1 VEDIVRGHGVVPA
14 SIGIIDGL
22 IHVGLTSS
30 QLERLAVPDQ
40 KRIKVSKR
48 DIPYVLSNRLSGGT
62 TVSGTLSIAH
72 KVGIPLFVTGG
83 MGGVHRDGHI
93 SQSLLPYAIVIL
105 LRF

>member
-48 DIPYVLSNRLSGGT
+48 DIPYVLSN
-62 TVSGTLSIAH
+62 VSQ
-72 KVGIPLFVTGG
+72 
-83 MGGVHRDGHI
+83 M
-93 SQSLLPYAIVIL
+93 LLYFSCDCRINCN
-105 LRF
+105 